1 MKFKPTWLWQSLVIV
16 RRYEDQ
22 SHCGANMD
30 NEDTV
35 SRRMGGRAAG
45 AAGGCKAHE
54 GLATIL
60 FLAIGLG
67 SDRSH
72 EVVAHNEREC

>member
-1 MKFKPTWLWQSLVIV
+1 MKFKPTWLWQSLIIV

-22 SHCGANMD
+22 SRCGANRD
-30 NEDTV
+30 NEDAV

-45 AAGGCKAHE
+45 AAGGCKAR
-54 GLATIL
+54 GGPATIL
-60 FLAIGLG
+60 FPAIGLG

-72 EVVAHNEREC
+72 KVVAHNEREC